1 MKNFDRTYTLI
12 MNTIFLL
19 NLIHWILR
27 SLLSLSAIFLTLG
40 NFRESSTFY
49 RPCFAATLLIGETFS
64 LQNQVMLYVIVEK
77 ILCRTRSTKGL

>member
-1 MKNFDRTYTLI
+1 MKNLDRTYTLS

-19 NLIHWILR
+19 NLIHWIL
-27 SLLSLSAIFLTLG
+27 LSLSAIFLTLG
-40 NFRESSTFY
+40 NFKESSTCY

-77 ILCRTRSTKGL
+77 ILC